1 MRDLFTYMVINDA
14 RNKAGEYELQRN
26 VGKSVPR
33 FRRRQRKKG
42 ITHVWRQCS
51 LRVRFNPLR
60 YLDQYHWSK
69 RDFFL

>member
-33 FRRRQRKKG
+33 F
-42 ITHVWRQCS
+42 
-51 LRVRFNPLR
+51 PLS
-60 YLDQYHWSK
+60 SK
-69 RDFFL
+69 EKEDY